1 MRVARLSP
9 IVCAFAVIFLAVPAL
24 AANVTG
30 TWSGEVKLPNGQS
43 LPFVAHLKQSGSKVT
58 GKLDGIPKGAP
69 DVIVM
74 DGRVKGDMV
83 TFSEVRPIQGKD
95 VKFNCTGKISGDTI
109 DFKIARADG
118 QGAPL
123 ETLTKRLQ

>member
-1 MRVARLSP
+1 MKVARLSL
-9 IVCAFAVIFLAVPAL
+9 IALVVVFLAMPVF
-24 AANVTG
+24 AANITG

-43 LPFVAHLKQSGSKVT
+43 LPFVAHLKQSGSRVT

-69 DVIVM
+69 DVVIM
-74 DGRVKGDMV
+74 DGRVKGDTV
-83 TFSEVRPIQGKD
+83 TFSEVRPIQGKP

-123 ETLTKRLQ
+123 ETLTKRVG

>member
-1 MRVARLSP
+1 MKVARSSF
-9 IVCAFAVIFLAVPAL
+9 IVCALAVIFFAMPAQ
-24 AANVTG
+24 AASVTG
-30 TWSGEVKLPNGQS
+30 TWSGQVKLPNGQS
-43 LPFVAHLKQSGSKVT
+43 LPFVAHLKQSGSRVT

-69 DVIVM
+69 AVVIT
-74 DGRVKGDMV
+74 DGRVKGDTV
-83 TFSEVRPIQGKD
+83 TFSEVRSIQGKA

-123 ETLTKRLQ
+123 EALTKRVQ